1 MNRFCFQLRQR
12 AEELGISQAEAARRS
27 GLSEH
32 RYGHYVRGIREPD
45 LATLARIAKALQTT
59 PNELLGFASEKSE
72 KSRRSLLRDRLNS
85 AIAELREKDLELVIA
100 QTEVLVNFRRTEK
113 RAD

>member
-1 MNRFCFQLRQR
+1 MERFGSQLRKR
-12 AEELGISQAEAARRS
+12 AKELGLSQAEAARRS

-59 PNELLGFASEKSE
+59 PNELLGLGGEKSE
-72 KSRRSLLRDRLNS
+72 RSRRSLLRDRLNS
-85 AIAELREKDLELVIA
+85 AIEELHEKDIELVLT
-100 QTEVLVNFRRTEK
+100 QTEAIVNFRRGSK
-113 RAD
+113 RGD